1 MFLNYLEEQPSL
13 FSKKTLYDLYHTK
26 SGRDIRINTLPKKIQ
41 KSLTCDNLHL
51 LGLMDFTED
60 NGYYQRKQSGRF

>member
-1 MFLNYLEEQPSL
+1 MFLNFSKEQPSL

-60 NGYYQRKQSGRF
+60 HGQSKRINP